1 MVCAKFFFHFANVKK
16 KKMTELTSL
25 DFCKGHDHLYVQRAP
40 KMVFISVHDDNTS

>member
-16 KKMTELTSL
+16 KMTELTTL
-25 DFCKGHDHLYVQRAP
+25 NFCKGHDHLYVQRAP